1 MHVYKVLPDLDKPRH
16 LSVWHKAIRG
26 QWSPEEIHWKNPS
39 RLSRDDLKDRL
50 ARILTPVL
58 MGEQAALYS
67 VTSMIQILGR
77 ESDTESQFYLTSMAM
92 DEARHTE
99 LFARLYHR
107 LEREPMSIRRMPE
120 SYLFQSKIMSD
131 VPTEWLTGS
140 LVSEVI
146 AKLTLEEL
154 KRLDVESVLTEIAT
168 RVLGDEAR
176 HLAFNHIFIEDH
188 FWWRYKK
195 AGDDGQQW
203 AEHLERRLES
213 VLETV
218 PPMLE
223 AVGDDMNAV
232 GIDHRELFTRLQA
245 ETRARLSKAI
255 ASGEKLALG
264 IKPERQAAR
273 TG

>member
-1 MHVYKVLPDLDKPRH
+1 MHVYEVLPDLDKPRH

-26 QWSPEEIHWKNPS
+26 QWSPEEIDWKNPV

-50 ARILTPVL
+50 ARILSPAL

-99 LFARLYHR
+99 LFARMYHR
-107 LEREPMSIRRMPE
+107 LERKPLSIRRMPE

-154 KRLDVESVLTEIAT
+154 KRLDVESVLSEIAT
-168 RVLGDEAR
+168 RVLGDGGAPPR
-176 HLAFNHIFIEDH
+176 FQSH
-188 FWWRYKK
+188 FHRRPLLVALQKSRRRRPTMGRTPGTPPRVRPGSRSAHA
-195 AGDDGQQW
+195 AGGG
-203 AEHLERRLES
+203 R
-213 VLETV
+213 
-218 PPMLE
+218 
-223 AVGDDMNAV
+223 
-232 GIDHRELFTRLQA
+232 
-245 ETRARLSKAI
+245 
-255 ASGEKLALG
+255 
-264 IKPERQAAR
+264 
-273 TG
+273 